1 MARIFNV
8 NQLKNGSQYSGTQF
22 FNLKELAVQAG
33 YTVVGSG
40 DGGSRV
46 AWNGVTSQLPIGE
59 QGSGGA
65 YDCWQT
71 GAVRTDG
78 VPTQATAGDAGNAR
92 AWCVLECGS
101 GRQLL
106 LQMPAG
112 TTGWQGYGSL
122 AVTRGGSSGFN
133 PGSNPAPIITPTT
146 CPNPPVS
153 GAGDEYF
160 YLGSRNS
167 NGVFQMWDGTQNVYV
182 HMWADTTPSAD
193 GCLPLGFV
201 IVRAFDQFVSG
212 HFCVVPMVADVSS
225 ADSDPCA
232 YFGAST
238 TVAWDF
244 AVGPTYTRRTLNPQ
258 IVSYF
263 WPDNG
268 QIEPVTGDLLA
279 YPNVYV
285 TSTNE
290 VYKGRP
296 HPTSPRQSGVTRVFG
311 FYGND
316 QSGDTWC
323 SYANNYL
330 FPWPDTATIPLP

>member
-8 NQLKNGSQYSGTQF
+8 NQLKNGPDYGGTQF

-40 DGGSRV
+40 DGGTRV
-46 AWNGVTSQLPIGE
+46 AWNGVTSALPIGE

-71 GAVRTDG
+71 GAVRTTG
-78 VPTQATAGDAGNAR
+78 SPVVAGDAGNAR
-92 AWCVLECGS
+92 AWCVLECGT

-106 LQMPAG
+106 LQMTSVTSG
-112 TTGWQGYGSL
+112 YSGYGSL

-133 PGSNPAPIITPTT
+133 PAPIAANT

-153 GAGDEYF
+153 GAGDEFF
-160 YLGSRNS
+160 YIGSRN
-167 NGVFQMWDGTQNVYV
+167 GTGGDLWNYLVTDYV

-193 GCLPLGFV
+193 GGLPLGFV
-201 IVRAFDQFVSG
+201 VVRASDQAIWQ
-212 HFCVVPMVADVSS
+212 HFCVVPMVADVSP

-232 YFGAST
+232 YFGSSHT
-238 TVAWDF
+238 IAWDF
-244 AVGPTYTRRTLNPQ
+244 AAGPTYTRRGLNGQ
-258 IVSYF
+258 SVAGF
-263 WPDNG
+263 WPNNG
-268 QIEPVTGDLLA
+268 QLEPITTDVLGF
-279 YPNVYV
+279 PNVYV
-285 TSTNE
+285 TQTNE

-296 HPTSPRQSGVTRVFG
+296 HPTSPLQSGVTRAFG
-311 FYGND
+311 FYGDD
-316 QSGDTWC
+316 QNGDTWC

-330 FPWPDTATIPLP
+330 FPWPNAATVPLP